1 MSLASS
7 LPSLPSLSSSPPYYT
22 GTAASS
28 PSSSS
33 PSSSSPSSS
42 SPAFPYPSS
51 SEHPSPPS
59 PPPQSINQSFELLA
73 RDAIERYVKENQ
85 IIGLGSGSTTAI
97 LVREL
102 ARLKNKNTLKFIVTS
117 LQIKTEAENSGLEIV
132 DETHIPEI
140 DIVFDGADQI
150 DSEYNMI
157 KGGGGAL
164 LKEKILISAA
174 KQVVIVAD
182 SKKFVEKFNRPIPL
196 EVHPFARSVVS
207 KKLREICLQV
217 QLRILEKGYP
227 FITENGNIIFD
238 ATFASIIDVRKK
250 EIELKNIPGVLEVG
264 LFTRRADIYY
274 KAKTDGNFESVMF

>member
-1 MSLASS
+1 M
-7 LPSLPSLSSSPPYYT
+7 SSS
-22 GTAASS
+22 SS
-28 PSSSS
+28 SSSSS
-33 PSSSSPSSS
+33 PSHYTSSTTASHSSS
-42 SPAFPYPSS
+42 SSSSSSSTPPPPFHYPSS
-51 SEHPSPPS
+51 SEHPPPL
-59 PPPQSINQSFELLA
+59 PSINQSFELLA
-73 RDAIERYVKENQ
+73 RDAIERYVKDNQ
-85 IIGLGSGSTTAI
+85 IIGLGSGSTTAV

-117 LQIKTEAENSGLEIV
+117 LQIKREAENSGLEIV
-132 DETHIPEI
+132 DENHIPQI

-182 SKKFVEKFNRPIPL
+182 SKKFVEKFNRPVPL
-196 EVHPFARSVVS
+196 EVHPFARSAVS
-207 KKLREICLQV
+207 KKLREISSQV

-238 ATFASIIDVRKK
+238 ATFSSIIDVPKK

-274 KAKTDGNFESVMF
+274 KAKTDGDFESVLF